1 MNASTHGGALQS
13 LAAQLK
19 ACPTQDNRYTQ
30 KLLVET
36 WAGLKQVALDRGD
49 PLTPSII
56 AALVLY
62 DDEQFAELLDE
73 AEHEQLTALAQKALE
88 RFNEQ
93 SHPHNPIGKLIAAS
107 LKGTQ

>member
-1 MNASTHGGALQS
+1 MNSATHGGALQS

-88 RFNEQ
+88 RFNVVLAFVRER
-93 SHPHNPIGKLIAAS
+93 HPELAAE
-107 LKGTQ
+107 L